1 MAASGTTHLVA
12 LSGYNIAIVVLLVA
26 HALSRFFSRRATFY
40 ATALIILLFVL
51 MVGAEASV
59 VRAAIM
65 GFLVLLARES
75 GRIYSFRN
83 ALTLAAFLMVL
94 FDPSVLVFNLG
105 FQLSFLSLLGIVY
118 LEPALRF
125 LFQRNYRHGK
135 PVQESFLAWRENAS
149 TTLAAQLAVLPLLV
163 QAFNQASLSA
173 LFANVLILSV
183 VPATM
188 MAGFILGAVSLFS
201 GALGYLLAF
210 FVNILLLYQIWAID
224 LFARVRIPI
233 HNIFGGFIGVAL
245 YYIILIG
252 IIILSSRRK
261 KHEIA

>member
-1 MAASGTTHLVA
+1 
-12 LSGYNIAIVVLLVA
+12 
-26 HALSRFFSRRATFY
+26 
-40 ATALIILLFVL
+40 
-51 MVGAEASV
+51 
-59 VRAAIM
+59 M

-83 ALTLAAFLMVL
+83 ALILAAFLMVL

-125 LFQRNYRHGK
+125 LFWRNDRRGK
-135 PVQESFLAWRENAS
+135 PARESFLAWRENAA

-163 QAFNQASLSA
+163 QAFNEASLAA

-183 VPATM
+183 VPITM
-188 MAGFILGAVSLFS
+188 MGGFILGVTSLLS

-210 FVNILLLYQIWAID
+210 FVNILLLYQIWVID
-224 LFARVRIPI
+224 LFSRVRIPI
-233 HNIFGGFIGVAL
+233 HNVFGGFAGAAL
-245 YYIILIG
+245 YYLALIG

-261 KHEIA
+261 KYEIA